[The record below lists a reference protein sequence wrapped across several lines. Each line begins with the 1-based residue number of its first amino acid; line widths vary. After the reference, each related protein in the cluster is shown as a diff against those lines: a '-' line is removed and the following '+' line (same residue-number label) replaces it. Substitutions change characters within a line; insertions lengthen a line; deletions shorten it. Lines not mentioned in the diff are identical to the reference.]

1 MKEDLRDWCKSRCCN
16 DSGSMIRDG
25 ALKKGLE
32 DMFSLKDDDYEL
44 MMIKAHSPE
53 SLLYL
58 KETEA

>member
-32 DMFSLKDDDYEL
+32 DMHFKEL
-44 MMIKAHSPE
+44 ADKVRYFKEDETIKNLDIRRSR
-53 SLLYL
+53 
-58 KETEA
+58 